1 MDWSWRITG
10 RYLAGLAGISFLL
23 WFPFV
28 QGRRVPLLWAA
39 DLGFHELGHLL
50 ARPFGETIH
59 FLAGSS
65 TQVLVPAVLAA
76 YFWIWQ
82 RDHMATGLMLAWTA
96 AAAQDAAVYI
106 ADAPQQLLPLI
117 GGHHDW
123 NYLLS
128 HWHALD
134 VAAPIAR
141 TVWLIGLT
149 AGLIGIAVCS
159 TPLLRHWRFVDRPGS
174 QRADPE
180 VRPARFRLRK

>member
-1 MDWSWRITG
+1 MDWSWRTTG
-10 RYLAGLAGISFLL
+10 RYITGLIGISFLL

-39 DLGFHELGHLL
+39 DLGFHELGHML

-65 TQVLVPAVLAA
+65 TQVLVPAGLAA

-82 RDHMATGLMLAWTA
+82 RDHMSTGLMLAWTA
-96 AAAQDAAVYI
+96 AATQDAAVYI
-106 ADAPQQLLPLI
+106 ADAPHQLLPLI

-128 HWHALD
+128 HWQALD
-134 VAAPIAR
+134 AAAPIAR
-141 TVWLIGLT
+141 SVWLVGLGAGLT
-149 AGLIGIAVCS
+149 GIALCS
-159 TPLLRHWRFVDRPGS
+159 TPLLRHWQLVTAPS
-174 QRADPE
+174 PQRSN
-180 VRPARFRLRK
+180 VRVRVARFRLHK